1 MTHKKI
7 AQMLECSN
15 TLAKS
20 TFFSINRGTF
30 ISNFSTL
37 TVHSISYFCHCK
49 LHLIFTAT
57 HFVSCVTFNSCT
69 LIRTP
74 FDTSIA
80 KFISI
85 ATSNI
90 QFSSITS
97 ISDFHWD
104 LHKKSNFMLQTR
116 KFSFHFIPSLQ
127 LRSSLLRFGIH
138 RLSRFVQRWLWIS
151 FHSTFLN
158 LYHPIQCNN
167 YPPPIRDLCF
177 IDALGCPDSM
187 GFSSSIKNSGTL

>member
-1 MTHKKI
+1 
-7 AQMLECSN
+7 MLECSN
-15 TLAKS
+15 NLAKS

-57 HFVSCVTFNSCT
+57 HFVSCATFNSCT

-167 YPPPIRDLCF
+167 YPPPPYLRSVFHWCF
-177 IDALGCPDSM
+177 GVPRFHGL
-187 GFSSSIKNSGTL
+187 

>member
-1 MTHKKI
+1 
-7 AQMLECSN
+7 MLECSN

-20 TFFSINRGTF
+20 TFFPINRGTF

-37 TVHSISYFCHCK
+37 TVHSISYFFHCK

-57 HFVSCVTFNSCT
+57 HFISCATFNSCT

-90 QFSSITS
+90 HFSSITS

-104 LHKKSNFMLQTR
+104 LHKKSNFMLQTQ

-127 LRSSLLRFGIH
+127 LHSSLLRFGIFH
-138 RLSRFVQRWLWIS
+138 RLSRFVWRWLWIS
-151 FHSTFLN
+151 FHSTFFICTTQSN
-158 LYHPIQCNN
+158 VTTT
-167 YPPPIRDLCF
+167 PPYLWYVFHWCF
-177 IDALGCPDSM
+177 GVPRFHGL
-187 GFSSSIKNSGTL
+187 

>member
-1 MTHKKI
+1 MPLWRNNHLSQKSTYFHLKFSLKKF
-7 AQMLECSN
+7 AQMLKCSN

-57 HFVSCVTFNSCT
+57 HFVSCATFNSCT

-90 QFSSITS
+90 QFSSITL

-127 LRSSLLRFGIH
+127 LRSSLLRFGMFH
-138 RLSRFVQRWLWIS
+138 RLSHFVLVNDDYA
-151 FHSTFLN
+151 FYF
-158 LYHPIQCNN
+158 IQH
-167 YPPPIRDLCF
+167 F
-177 IDALGCPDSM
+177 
-187 GFSSSIKNSGTL
+187 